1 MDYKID
7 EISFI
12 ILKLKMSGGTSK
24 LSIPTGLQILL
35 SDLDFLGQISRG
47 QKACVT
53 SRVIVD
59 GSTWVG
65 AFYRAWKGEN
75 RINTINKIEQIINQT
90 IDAID
95 SHKNTEYLEIV
106 VNSFA
111 YARNGVDALGAT
123 YENDPDMR
131 ARINVQLKNI
141 DLQLNQYRHL
151 IKGYSNDTPKSTSS
165 NNPLI
170 TGPSVI
176 NGSGNNVLST
186 NVPSTNNGTI
196 MSEQE
201 KMERQRRRRPKP
213 EGGIGESQDQ

>member
-1 MDYKID
+1 
-7 EISFI
+7 
-12 ILKLKMSGGTSK
+12 MSDGNGK

-53 SRVIVD
+53 YRVIVD
-59 GSTWVG
+59 GRTWSG

-90 IDAID
+90 VDAID

-111 YARNGVDALGAT
+111 YARNGVDALRAT
-123 YENDPDMR
+123 YETDPDMK

-141 DLQLNQYRHL
+141 DLQLSQYRHL
-151 IKGYSNDTPKSTSS
+151 IKGYSYDAPKNIPVAPVAPVVPNGNIGNGVS
-165 NNPLI
+165 NNTVNP
-170 TGPSVI
+170 
-176 NGSGNNVLST
+176 
-186 NVPSTNNGTI
+186 GTI
-196 MSEQE
+196 D
-201 KMERQRRRRPKP
+201 ERLERHRRRRPKP
-213 EGGIGESQDQ
+213 DISESQDQ